1 MTKVTLLPIRSN
13 YASTAVLN
21 ENFQRLA
28 TALEDTVSRTG
39 TLPNQME
46 SNLDMNNYTIINWT
60 QLQSILDRLDALE
73 AKVG

>member
-13 YASTAVLN
+13 YASTEILN

-28 TALEDTVSRTG
+28 AALEDTLSRTG
-39 TLPNQME
+39 ALPNQME
-46 SNLDMNNYTIINWT
+46 SNLDMNNYTIINWA

-73 AKVG
+73 ARVG